1 MNLLFNFKHLVVLDP
16 LALFFLTVI
25 LLVSFPALVYSL
37 GYFRGKLSRSKLLTT
52 QLTTLAFI
60 ASMLLLV
67 VAGNALLF
75 LIAWELMTLLSYLLV
90 LTDSEN
96 EAAAGAASIYIIMT
110 HCGTAFLTAAFFLIY
125 RHAGSFDLPAMAT
138 ACQTMSPL
146 LRNLL
151 FTFFLIGFGT
161 KAGIVPL
168 HVWLPY
174 AHPQAPSH
182 ISSLM
187 SGVMIKTALY
197 GLLRFVFLVLGI
209 SSLWW
214 GITVLILAVVSCLV
228 GVIYALMEHDLKK
241 LLAYCSVENIGII
254 LLGFGLAMVFTRLNL
269 PLLAALAMI
278 AGLYHLINH
287 AAFKG
292 LLFLCAGSVQKASGT
307 LDIEKLGGLGKKMPW
322 TSAFFL
328 IGAMGISAL
337 PPLNG
342 FVSEWLTLQAF
353 FGGVLKVPGLLA
365 LGLAL
370 GAAALA
376 LTGGLAAACFVKAFG
391 ITFLALPRSQ
401 AAEQAQESPA
411 SMLIGMFLLAA
422 AVIGLGLAAP
432 AMFDLLSRVAG
443 PICHVSLRSGDLFSL
458 GLPPL
463 GRPAISPLWLAL
475 LLGGGLL
482 GGYGLYFLFS
492 GRRVRSGRTWDCGYY
507 QTGSRN
513 EYTATAFSKPFR
525 ISFSFFLLPFR
536 KTEKVKDSFYHVK
549 SFVYET
555 YTTKIFKKYFYD
567 TALGLLYGAAKAFK
581 RAQAGSIHLYLS
593 YILVTLVVL
602 LLFARGLR

>member
-1 MNLLFNFKHLVVLDP
+1 MNLLINFHSLAVLDP
-16 LALFFLTVI
+16 LALFFLAVI
-25 LLVSFPALVYSL
+25 FLVSFPALVYSL
-37 GYFRGKLSRSKLLTT
+37 GYFHNKFTRRKLVAV

-60 ASMLLLV
+60 ASMCLLV
-67 VAGNALLF
+67 IVRNALVF
-75 LIAWELMTLLSYLLV
+75 LILWELMTLFSYLLV
-90 LTDSEN
+90 LIDSEN
-96 EAAAGAASIYIIMT
+96 EAAVNAASIYIIMT

-125 RHAGSFDLPAMAT
+125 RHSGSFDLPAMTA

-146 LRNLL
+146 LRNVL
-151 FTFFLIGFGT
+151 FVFFLVGFGT

-168 HVWLPY
+168 HLWLPY

-197 GLLRFVFLVLGI
+197 GLIRFVFLVLGI

-214 GITVLILAVVSCLV
+214 GVAVLLLAMISCLV

-241 LLAYCSVENIGII
+241 LLAYHSVENIGII
-254 LLGFGLAMVFTRLNL
+254 LLGLGLAMVFTWLNL
-269 PLLAALAMI
+269 NSLAALALI
-278 AGLYHLINH
+278 AGLYHLVNH

-292 LLFLCAGSVQKASGT
+292 LLFLCAGSVQKGTGT
-307 LDIEKLGGLGKKMPW
+307 LDLEKLGGLIKKMPW
-322 TSAFFL
+322 TGAFFL

-353 FGGVLKVPGLLA
+353 FAGAFKVPGILA
-365 LGLAL
+365 FGFALA
-370 GAAALA
+370 AAALA

-391 ITFLALPRSQ
+391 ITFLALPRSKG
-401 AAEQAQESPA
+401 AAEAQESPN
-411 SMLIGMFLLAA
+411 SMLLAMAFLAA
-422 AVIGLGLAAP
+422 AVIGLGLFAP
-432 AMFDLLSRVAG
+432 AVFNLIGQVAG
-443 PICHVSLRSGDLFSL
+443 PICRADT
-458 GLPPL
+458 LPINYL
-463 GRPAISPLWLAL
+463 TISPLFIALVLGAGLAVGLTTL
-475 LLGGGLL
+475 L
-482 GGYGLYFLFS
+482 S
-492 GRRVRSGRTWDCGYY
+492 KARIGRTWDCGYY
-507 QTGSRN
+507 QAGARN

-555 YTTKIFKKYFYD
+555 YTTKIFKEYFYD
-567 TALGLLYGAAKAFK
+567 AGLGLMLRGARFFK

-593 YILVTLVVL
+593 YILITLAL
-602 LLFARGLR
+602 LLLAVRVL